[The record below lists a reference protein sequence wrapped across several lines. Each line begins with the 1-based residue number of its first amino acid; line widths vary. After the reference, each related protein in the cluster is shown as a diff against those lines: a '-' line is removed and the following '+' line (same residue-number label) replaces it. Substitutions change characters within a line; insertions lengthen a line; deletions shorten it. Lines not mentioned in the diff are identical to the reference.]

1 MHALQAK
8 SLRVCLQPNLAS
20 NPVISCYLSI
30 FLLTYRNGVG
40 ISVVQW
46 LSPLPWK
53 KGEHKPQTL
62 KMCASSHMMLYGKGG
77 QPYARKQRGINRDRD
92 SNKDRESIYD
102 IDISIYMYIS
112 LYLFIYLYIYLQLY
126 ISISICISICI
137 FYIYRQI
144 NRQIDRQRKRDSRI
158 NT

>member
-77 QPYARKQRGINRDRD
+77 QPYARKQREINRYRD
-92 SNKDRESIYD
+92 SNKDRESMIQIYQ
-102 IDISIYMYIS
+102 YIC
-112 LYLFIYLYIYLQLY
+112 IYLYIYLSIY
-126 ISISICISICI
+126 IFTYSYIYLSLSVSLFVSSISI
-137 FYIYRQI
+137 
-144 NRQIDRQRKRDSRI
+144 DR
-158 NT
+158 